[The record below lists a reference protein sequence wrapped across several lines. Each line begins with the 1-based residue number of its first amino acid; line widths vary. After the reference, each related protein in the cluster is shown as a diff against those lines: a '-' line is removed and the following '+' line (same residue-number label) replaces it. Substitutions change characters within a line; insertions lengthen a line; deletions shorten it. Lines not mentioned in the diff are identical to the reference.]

1 MWLVDLNI
9 SSFSNLKDFYFL
21 RSKDNQQIGLGM
33 AENGDIP
40 NQKASLD
47 LKDHQSNVQERGA
60 EGKKSVQSQATI
72 APSLDSFLDSLA
84 IFGFIMVLYYLCDD
98 DHYFPATE
106 RTYSRDLF
114 WFLVLLLFA
123 VAAGLTR
130 KETADK
136 ILNREQTEEWKGW
149 MQVMFV
155 WYHYFKAAETYNAIR
170 VFIAAYVWM
179 TGFGK
184 YTRIDDVILVSS
196 IKLY

>member
-1 MWLVDLNI
+1 MLFLFSQFTFFTIKKGTVGKLLQNSI
-9 SSFSNLKDFYFL
+9 FFSSSEG
-21 RSKDNQQIGLGM
+21 SKEAHIGM
-33 AENGDIP
+33 VENVEIT
-40 NQKASLD
+40 NQKACLVDIKEPNSSA
-47 LKDHQSNVQERGA
+47 QEINVV
-60 EGKKSVQSQATI
+60 KKQRAQALATLRPSFDGFLHSV
-72 APSLDSFLDSLA
+72 A
-84 IFGFIMVLYYLCDD
+84 IFGSIMFFFYLCDD
-98 DHYFPATE
+98 DHYFPAVE

-123 VAAGLTR
+123 VAAGLT
-130 KETADK
+130 KKKTADK

-184 YTRIDDVILVSS
+184 NTYKDS
-196 IKLY
+196 